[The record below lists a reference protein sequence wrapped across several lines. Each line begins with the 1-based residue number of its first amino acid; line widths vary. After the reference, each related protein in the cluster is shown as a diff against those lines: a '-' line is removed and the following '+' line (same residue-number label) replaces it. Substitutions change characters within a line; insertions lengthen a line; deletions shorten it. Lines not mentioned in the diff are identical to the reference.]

1 MDKLIGRSVEVQKL
15 TEYHNSNRSEF
26 IAVYGRRRVG
36 KTFLVTAVFNNKYA
50 FEVTGIIGGTRKEEM
65 DSFYSAL
72 MSYGYKGTRPE
83 NWMQMFEALKAL
95 LATNTSKRKVLF
107 IDELPCFDTPKSGFV
122 KALDYFWNS
131 WASKRDDILMIVC
144 GSATSWIVKNIID
157 NHGGLHNRI
166 THKLYLKPFTLKEV
180 SEYLKSR
187 GSKWKPLSV
196 LQSYMILGGIPYYL
210 SLLDVTQ
217 SLHENIDRL
226 FFAENAELKREYDR
240 LYKSLF
246 SNPEKYMDIV
256 KVLSDHKQ
264 GLTRKEIAEAVG
276 VESNGHLTNIL
287 GDLEKCGFIRY
298 YNFSDRVSCGIYQ
311 LVDFYSLFYH
321 SFGKKRTTDI
331 HYWSHLINTPKQ
343 NSWFGLA
350 YEKVCMAH
358 IQQILYA
365 LHLDKIHTEYYSWR
379 SKNSERRSQIDLIID
394 RADNIQNICE
404 IKYSQNEYALNK
416 TEYQK
421 IIDRC
426 ENFSIGTQSKKGI
439 HVTMI
444 TTFGLTK
451 NTYSDVAQSE
461 VTMNDLFA
469 F

>member
-1 MDKLIGRSVEVQKL
+1 MDKLIGRNIEIQKL
-15 TEYHNSNRSEF
+15 TEYYNSQKSEF

-36 KTFLVTAVFNNKYA
+36 KTFLVNSVFKDKCT
-50 FEVTGIIGGTRKEEM
+50 FEVTGIIGGSRKDEM

-72 MSYGYKGTRPE
+72 MSYGYKGHRPE
-83 NWMQMFEALKAL
+83 NWMQMFDALKSL
-95 LATNTSKRKVLF
+95 LMTSVSKRKVLF
-107 IDELPCFDTPKSGFV
+107 MDELPCFDTPKSGFV
-122 KALDYFWNS
+122 RALDFFWNS
-131 WASKRDDILMIVC
+131 WASKRDDIMLIVC

-166 THKLYLKPFTLKEV
+166 THELYLKPFTLKEV
-180 SEYLKSR
+180 DDYLKSR
-187 GSKWKPLSV
+187 GSKWKRLSV
-196 LQSYMILGGIPYYL
+196 LQTYMILGGVPYYL

-226 FFAENAELKREYDR
+226 FFSENAELKREYNR
-240 LYKSLF
+240 LYKSLYG
-246 SNPEKYMDIV
+246 NPEKYMDIV
-256 KVLSDHKQ
+256 KALSAHKQ
-264 GLTRKEIAEAVG
+264 GLTRNELAEVAGVG
-276 VESNGHLTNIL
+276 ANGHLTNIL
-287 GDLEKCGFIRY
+287 DDLEKCGFIRY
-298 YNFSDRVSCGIYQ
+298 YSVPDKVSGGIYQ

-321 SFGKKRTTDI
+321 AFGKKRTTDI

-379 SKNSERRSQIDLIID
+379 SKKSEKRSQIDLIID
-394 RADNIQNICE
+394 RADNVQNICE

-421 IIDRC
+421 IMDRC
-426 ENFSIGTQSKKGI
+426 EIFSTETQSKKGI

-444 TTFGLTK
+444 TIFGLKK
-451 NTYSDVAQSE
+451 NTYSDIAQSE
-461 VTMNDLFA
+461 VTMDDLFA